1 MFFIYNFY
9 IKYIIQKVY
18 IMKIGSYIQMER
30 MGSSKSYTVDI
41 IVDESKIFWYV
52 GERRIKFN
60 KEKLTSVGSTK
71 WFYEKIKEITKEE
84 YETYLEKKNVK
95 NLDSVYKSNI
105 LQNLHNDNFFR
116 SINSE
121 DLSKLNSF
129 IEELKTKNNI
139 K

>member
-1 MFFIYNFY
+1 
-9 IKYIIQKVY
+9 
-18 IMKIGSYIQMER
+18 MER
-30 MGSSKSYTVDI
+30 IGSSKSYTVDI

-52 GERRIKFN
+52 GERRIKFS